1 MLSNA
6 VEKDVTS
13 VEYRLIPLVAYPLG
27 STVAKQNSICGLPIN
42 SSNSSGV

>member
-1 MLSNA
+1 MLSNT

-27 STVAKQNSICGLPIN
+27 STEAKQNSICALPIN